1 METAEGLRPFGL
13 PLGVSAVLHVVAAA
27 TLFLLR
33 PDAPPERPPIYSV
46 NLVAAPPGPRQMGI
60 VAPPATQPTREAP
73 PPRRA
78 EQPEK
83 MMPAPTKQPPP
94 TRRQP
99 TAPAT
104 PTPTPATKAQTPPPA
119 QQQRAGGGPEGGRG
133 TDVANVRTE
142 GIEFPYRGYLDNIV
156 RQVALRFKPDNP
168 NSPLRAEVLFLIH
181 RDGRVSGM
189 RILKGSGV
197 YSFDLEAQ
205 GAIESAAQAGAFGPL
220 PTGFTDDVLPVVFS
234 FDPRIVR

>member
-1 METAEGLRPFGL
+1 M
-13 PLGVSAVLHVVAAA
+13 LHIAAAA

-33 PDAPPERPPIYSV
+33 PDAPAARPPIYSV
-46 NLVAAPPGPRQMGI
+46 NLVAAPAGERQMGI

-73 PPRRA
+73 PPRRP
-78 EQPEK
+78 EQNEPA
-83 MMPAPTKQPPP
+83 MPAPTPRPAPP
-94 TRRQP
+94 RRQ

-104 PTPTPATKAQTPPPA
+104 PTPSPATKAETPPVA

-181 RDGRVSGM
+181 RDGRVSGI
-189 RILKGSGV
+189 RILRASGV

>member
-1 METAEGLRPFGL
+1 MARAETVPPLGL
-13 PLGVSAVLHVVAAA
+13 PLGVSAVLHVAAAA
-27 TLFLLR
+27 TLFLFR
-33 PDAPPERPPIYSV
+33 PDAPAARPPIYSV
-46 NLVAAPPGPRQMGI
+46 NLVAAPAGERQMGI
-60 VAPPATQPTREAP
+60 VAPPATQPTKEAP

-78 EQPEK
+78 EQPER

-99 TAPAT
+99 TAAAT
-104 PTPTPATKAQTPPPA
+104 PTPTPATKAETPPVA

-181 RDGRVSGM
+181 RDGRVSGI

-197 YSFDLEAQ
+197 YGFDLEAQ

>member
-1 METAEGLRPFGL
+1 MARAEGVQPLGL
-13 PLGVSAVLHVVAAA
+13 PIGVSAVLHVAAA
-27 TLFLLR
+27 AALFLLR
-33 PDAPPERPPIYSV
+33 PDSPTARPPIYSV
-46 NLVAAPPGPRQMGI
+46 NLVAAPAGERQMGI
-60 VAPPATQPTREAP
+60 VAPPATQPVREAP
-73 PPRRA
+73 PPRR
-78 EQPEK
+78 PERNEPA
-83 MMPAPTKQPPP
+83 MPAPTPPAP
-94 TRRQP
+94 TRRQ

-104 PTPTPATKAQTPPPA
+104 PTPTPATKAQTPPVE
-119 QQQRAGGGPEGGRG
+119 QQQRAGGGPVGGRG

>member
-1 METAEGLRPFGL
+1 MARADGVRPLGL
-13 PLGVSAVLHVVAAA
+13 PLGISAALHVVAALM
-27 TLFLLR
+27 LFLMR
-33 PDAPPERPPIYSV
+33 PDATEARPPVYSV
-46 NLVAAPPGPRQMGI
+46 NLVAAPAGERQMGI

-78 EQPEK
+78 EQPER
-83 MMPAPTKQPPP
+83 MMPAPTTQPPP

-104 PTPTPATKAQTPPPA
+104 PTPTPATKAETPPVA

-156 RQVALRFKPDNP
+156 RQVAVRFKPDNP
-168 NSPLRAEVLFLIH
+168 NAPLRAEVWFRIH
-181 RDGRVSGM
+181 RDGSVTDVRFLT
-189 RILKGSGV
+189 RSGV
-197 YSFDLEAQ
+197 YAFDLEAQ
-205 GAIESAAQAGAFGPL
+205 GAIEAAARDRAFGAL